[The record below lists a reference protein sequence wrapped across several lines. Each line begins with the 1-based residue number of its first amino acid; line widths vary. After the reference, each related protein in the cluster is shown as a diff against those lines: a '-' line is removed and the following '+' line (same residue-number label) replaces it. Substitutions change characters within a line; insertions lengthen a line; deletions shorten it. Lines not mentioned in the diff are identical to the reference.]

1 MREEER
7 NSNLKEIREVIAL
20 CGLYM
25 TSDGH
30 VYAKWTPNKKQKA
43 FMQAHRQEIEAEL
56 KIIRE
61 EEEARKA
68 AKIQAKKQL
77 AERFKNGEITA
88 KVYTEDA
95 ENYTYYSID
104 SDIAEILFTTG
115 LVRYN
120 HNGIEVPKE
129 VVEALGM
136 EFTYNQVQEYVKK
149 QEEKKAEAERKEQ
162 ARVQAALE
170 EARSTGK
177 EVVIEQ
183 MVTDCDGTVEECN
196 TDIVIKYA
204 MPDGTVKIKRVHT
217 F

>member
-7 NSNLKEIREVIAL
+7 NNLKEIREVIAL

-25 TSDGH
+25 TTDGH
-30 VYAKWTPNKKQKA
+30 VYAKWTPNKKQRA
-43 FMQAHRQEIEAEL
+43 FMQAHREEIEAEL
-56 KIIRE
+56 KRRRE
-61 EEEARKA
+61 EEEEQKA

-77 AERFKNGEITA
+77 ADSFRNGEITA

-95 ENYTYYSID
+95 ENYTYYTIN
-104 SDIAEILFTTG
+104 SDMAEILSAMG

-120 HNGIEVPKE
+120 HNGIEVPRK

-136 EFTYNQVQEYVKK
+136 EFTYNQVQEYLKK
-149 QEEKKAEAERKEQ
+149 QEEKKAECESKEQ

-170 EARSTGK
+170 EAKQTGR
-177 EVVIEQ
+177 EVVIRQ
-183 MVTDCDGTVEECN
+183 MYTDCDGSVEECN
-196 TDIVIKYA
+196 TDIVTEYA
-204 MPDGTVKIKRVHT
+204 MPDGTIKVKRVHT